1 MGIIELEN
9 IEIYAHHGCFE
20 TERVVGNKFVVQA
33 RLVADCSK
41 AAESDCIAD
50 ALNYQTVYDIIEREM
65 KIPSALLEHVTQR
78 ILNALFAQFPSQL
91 HEARITVSKIAP
103 PLRGHVQKASVTL
116 SKTIKN
122 Y

>member
-20 TERVVGNKFVVQA
+20 TERVVGNKFLVQA
-33 RLVADCSK
+33 RLTADCSK
-41 AAESDCIAD
+41 AAESDCIDD
-50 ALNYQTVYDIIEREM
+50 ALNYQTAYDIIEREM

-91 HEARITVSKIAP
+91 KEARITVSKIAP
-103 PLRGHVQKASVTL
+103 PLRGHVQKASVTMTR
-116 SKTIKN
+116 TITN
-122 Y
+122 